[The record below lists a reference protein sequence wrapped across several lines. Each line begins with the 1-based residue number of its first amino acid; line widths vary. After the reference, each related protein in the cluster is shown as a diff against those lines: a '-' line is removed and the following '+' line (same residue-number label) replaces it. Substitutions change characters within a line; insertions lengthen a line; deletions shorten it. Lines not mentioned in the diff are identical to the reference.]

1 MKINSLS
8 VLLTTNFRNERRT
21 VGNRR
26 EAKRSATRRTC
37 FGVYVSE
44 E

>member
-1 MKINSLS
+1 MKVKNFS
-8 VLLTTNFRNERRT
+8 VFLTTNFRNERRT

-26 EAKRSATRRTC
+26 EAKRSATRRTW